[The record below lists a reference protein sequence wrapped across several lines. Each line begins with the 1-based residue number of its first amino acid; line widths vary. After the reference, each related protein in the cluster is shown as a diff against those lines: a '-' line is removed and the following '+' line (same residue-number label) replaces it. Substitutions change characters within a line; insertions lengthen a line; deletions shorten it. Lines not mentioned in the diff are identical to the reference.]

1 MSTPANIKI
10 LTIGSAVGAI
20 RELFAKIQAIDAKHG
35 KFDLVLCTGDFF
47 GPPKDEGQE
56 YTEEDDIIQ
65 LLNGALEGVHHPVYC
80 NPEV

>member
-1 MSTPANIKI
+1 MTVR

-65 LLNGALEGVHHPVYC
+65 LLNGALEGVHYPVYC
-80 NPEV
+80 NPDA